1 MNSLKRVFSW
11 VTKRIFS
18 WVFVK
23 FGIVG
28 AIGIL
33 VNFAL
38 YWALTSILGAH
49 YLLAGAIATE
59 LAILNN
65 FALNDIWTFRERR
78 GGTRIIV
85 RILNFHWSRLLG
97 FLVTIGST
105 YMLVDLMGLDK
116 NISYLFAIGLG
127 TLTNFFTSDIYVWPE
142 KELKR

>member
-1 MNSLKRVFSW
+1 MSFLKKALSR
-11 VTKRIFS
+11 VTKRVFS

-33 VNFAL
+33 VNYAA

-78 GGTRIIV
+78 GGTKITV
-85 RILNFHWSRLLG
+85 RLLNFHWSRLLG
-97 FLVTIGST
+97 FLVTIGSA
-105 YMLVDLMGLDK
+105 YLMIDFMEFDK
-116 NISYLFAIGLG
+116 NVSYLFAIGLG
-127 TLTNFFTSDIYVWPE
+127 TLTNFLTSDIYVWPE
-142 KELKR
+142 KESRW